1 MTDIHSC
8 SLYCDR
14 PECVKAQ
21 RDDLRADLERLKSD
35 LSGYMQHATAEP
47 DMRHPKIQALISQNA
62 RQSIWMRLVEQL
74 IEDPHFETSSMD
86 MEYWDGTHDK
96 IKEALTA
103 RAQPAQRMPL
113 VQATAPREIWLQISD
128 DERDNAETFP
138 DGFDGITWS
147 KDSATVCGVPYVR
160 ADLAQAQPAP
170 AQEPQ
175 RRLSSLGMAKA
186 VMETGDPMAF
196 GRVDPVW
203 LEKYTRAT
211 EAAIVPQWQPI
222 DSAPKDE
229 LILVGPTKR
238 MGICAAMH
246 HSRDG
251 WVTETTSEWVT
262 MYPPTQWMPLP
273 PEPKDAA

>member
-14 PECVKAQ
+14 PECVRAQ

-103 RAQPAQRMPL
+103 RAQPAQRLPL

-170 AQEPQ
+170 LRDPLIVIRKRPGKTPCGECHLQAGEVCDICGAAQP
-175 RRLSSLGMAKA
+175 A
-186 VMETGDPMAF
+186 
-196 GRVDPVW
+196 
-203 LEKYTRAT
+203 
-211 EAAIVPQWQPI
+211 
-222 DSAPKDE
+222 
-229 LILVGPTKR
+229 
-238 MGICAAMH
+238 
-246 HSRDG
+246 
-251 WVTETTSEWVT
+251 
-262 MYPPTQWMPLP
+262 
-273 PEPKDAA
+273 KDAA